1 MNRSD
6 FKAWCKAATA
16 KIRYGPD
23 REAVAAEL
31 LGHMEDKYDAMVASG
46 MTEAEA
52 IQKTLESMG
61 STGEI
66 APQLGRIHRPW
77 LGYLYTATLAVA
89 VTLWLGLL
97 TVGVNLLPH
106 GLASILITPES
117 DLTVDT
123 QAVAFARSQDA
134 AVFADGFY
142 VQVLETVRIPDEAK
156 LYIQIKI
163 SKLDRFGLSVL
174 GEIWGVDDLGNYYAP
189 GNIREWHERM
199 ISIREETASGNV
211 RYVQMQLTGLDPQ
224 AQWLELHYDRDGR
237 NIVLRLDLT
246 GGVLYESP

>member
-6 FKAWCKAATA
+6 FKAWCDAATA

-23 REAVAAEL
+23 RQAVAAEL

-61 STGEI
+61 STVEI

-89 VTLWLGLL
+89 VTLWLGLFM
-97 TVGVNLLPH
+97 VGVPLLPY
-106 GLASILITPES
+106 GLAEIWISGDSEMTL
-117 DLTVDT
+117 DT
-123 QAVAFARSQDA
+123 QSTAYIRQQDA

-142 VQVLETVRIPDEAK
+142 VQVLETVRVPEEAD
-156 LYIQIKI
+156 LYIRLKI
-163 SKLDRFGLSVL
+163 TKWDRFGLTAL
-174 GEIWGVDDLGNYYAP
+174 DHMWGVDDV
-189 GNIREWHERM
+189 GNIYAAGNTREWNERM
-199 ISIREETASGNV
+199 IGFWGETATGNV
-211 RYVQMQLTGLDPQ
+211 CYVRMKLTGLDPQ

-237 NIVLRLDLT
+237 DIVLRLDLT
-246 GGVLYESP
+246 GGALYESP